1 MTVYLV
7 QMPFNERDFSS
18 AARYGPLEVIFSDPR
33 YQPSLKAGI
42 ASQEIRKALQNFNPA
57 EDHIM
62 VSGGDPLGILL
73 TGQVLGNMY
82 PRTTINAL
90 RWERERDISGQR
102 QSGGGFY
109 MPVRLKP

>member
-7 QMPFNERDFSS
+7 QQPFNARDFSS
-18 AARYGPLEVIFSDPR
+18 AARYGPLEIIFDDPR

-57 EDHIM
+57 EDYVM

-73 TGQVLGNMY
+73 TGQVLGNMF
-82 PRTTINAL
+82 PRETLQAL
-90 RWERERDISGQR
+90 RWERERSIDGQR
-102 QSGGGFY
+102 QPNGGFY